1 MNKMIKYN
9 NFIIERR
16 YLKLEEGLINEELTT
31 KEIVMGLGILAG
43 IVLGNVDKAK
53 AQTINKE
60 TIDKIENVLDDK
72 NKKDSF
78 TKILSDKGMKEE
90 AEVIKNNSTEVLS
103 LLDSDKKNELIFDK
117 SKIKSEKS
125 TQWTQNESSIK
136 ILGLFIEYVNSIT
149 DEDVYKLDQLE
160 FIRLIAKLDKEVF
173 ISVSDMSA
181 DKRDPI
187 RFFKNNNLQPGSDT
201 MKQYQQDISDNTGI
215 TKFKTPDGE
224 EHDFVDGTFGVATV
238 RATINFYI
246 AKHSPFL
253 EYVMKGNKD
262 IPKMSDTFK
271 SITSVDIEQAP
282 FGKIEN
288 PTINIEKQK
297 Q

>member
-1 MNKMIKYN
+1 MKKVLKYN

-16 YLKLEEGLINEELTT
+16 YLKLEDDLINEELTT
-31 KEIVMGLGILAG
+31 KELVMGLGILAG

-53 AQTINKE
+53 AQTISKE
-60 TIDKIENVLDDK
+60 TINKIENVLDDK
-72 NKKDSF
+72 SKKDNF

-90 AEVIKNNSTEVLS
+90 SEVIKNKSNEVLS
-103 LLDSDKKNELIFDK
+103 LLDSDKNELVFNK

-136 ILGLFIEYVNSIT
+136 ILGLFIDYIDSIT

-160 FIRLIAKLDKEVF
+160 FVRLIAKLDKEVF
-173 ISVSDMSA
+173 SSVSDMS
-181 DKRDPI
+181 DDVRDPI
-187 RFFKNNNLQPGSDT
+187 KFFKKRNLQPGSDI
-201 MKQYQQDISDNTGI
+201 MKQYQQDISDNTGV

-224 EHDFVDGTFGVATV
+224 EHEFFDGTFGVATV

-246 AKHSPFL
+246 SKHSPFL
-253 EYVMKGNKD
+253 EYAMKGNKD

-282 FGKIEN
+282 KRVIGD
-288 PTINIEKQK
+288 PTINIKKQK
-297 Q
+297 LD

>member
-1 MNKMIKYN
+1 MNKIIKYN

-43 IVLGNVDKAK
+43 IVLGNVDKVK

-60 TIDKIENVLDDK
+60 TLDKIENVLDDE

-78 TKILSDKGMKEE
+78 TKILSDRGMKEE

-103 LLDSDKKNELIFDK
+103 LLDSDKNELVFDK

-136 ILGLFIEYVNSIT
+136 ILGLFIEYINSIT

-160 FIRLIAKLDKEVF
+160 FVNLIDKLDKDVF
-173 ISVSDMSA
+173 SSVSDMSA

-187 RFFKNNNLQPGSDT
+187 RFFKKSNLQPGSDI

-215 TKFKTPDGE
+215 TKFKTPDGK
-224 EHDFVDGTFGVATV
+224 EHKFVDGTFGVATV

-246 AKHSPFL
+246 AKNSPFL
-253 EYVMKGNKD
+253 DYAVKGNRPILKMGD
-262 IPKMSDTFK
+262 IFK
-271 SITSVDIEQAP
+271 SITSVESEKAP

-297 Q
+297 H